1 MMFGMGL
8 VMMLVYFHETVSVSV
23 MMIDVGICL
32 SSATSVAKC
41 LFLLHSPLQ
50 RLPQVGRKSLWEVE
64 IWL

>member
-8 VMMLVYFHETVSVSV
+8 MMMLVYFHEMLVAV

-32 SSATSVAKC
+32 SPATSVAKC

-50 RLPQVGRKSLWEVE
+50 RLSQVGRKSLWEVE